1 MFTRTHTARSL
12 TRERCVDA
20 PADRL
25 ATAAEAALAPGAL
38 AARTEAL
45 DRQRSERWAVA
56 VLGSFGGGVG
66 FVAAETARLEFV
78 NLRTMRAHRFVVS
91 GLGISTPSI
100 GGRRAPVSASTAPA
114 QRAVSYAEFETRRP
128 MNALDFD
135 RKRVRFTSGNV
146 GVAAV
151 NYMMIFE
158 GIPLFSRQIAYVR
171 MTGWDLNIPGASAI
185 VGRLQFLLE
194 EDRPS
199 GLVRAQPSIER
210 PPRERVPPGVSIRT
224 ATHERPR
231 IEIPNEVLF
240 AFDSAEL
247 TEAAEPQLEYL
258 ARLLARRRRYLVD
271 VEGHTDSLGE
281 PAYNRALSERRAA
294 AVRRWFVTA
303 GVEGA
308 EDFRIHGL
316 GASDPV
322 APNTRPDGS
331 DDPEGRARN
340 RRVTLR
346 AAWNL

>member
-1 MFTRTHTARSL
+1 MFTRTHTARAL
-12 TRERCVDA
+12 ARERCVDA

-25 ATAAEAALAPGAL
+25 AAAADAALAPGAL
-38 AARTEAL
+38 AARAEAL
-45 DRQRSERWAVA
+45 DRQRSDRWAVA
-56 VLGSFGGGVG
+56 ILGSFGGGVG
-66 FVAAETARLEFV
+66 FLAAETARLEFV

-100 GGRRAPVSASTAPA
+100 GGRRAPMSGSTAPGR
-114 QRAVSYAEFETRRP
+114 RAVSYAAFETRRR

-151 NYMMIFE
+151 NYLMIFE
-158 GIPLFSRQIAYVR
+158 GTPLFSRQIAYVR
-171 MTGWDLNIPGASAI
+171 MTGSDLNIPGASAI
-185 VGRLQFLLE
+185 VGRLRFLVE

-199 GLVRAQPSIER
+199 GVVRARPVIER

-224 ATHERPR
+224 RAHERPR
-231 IEIPNEVLF
+231 IDVPNEVLF

-247 TEAAEPQLEYL
+247 TEAAEPQLDYL
-258 ARLLARRRRYLVD
+258 AGLLARRQSYRVD

-281 PAYNRALSERRAA
+281 PAYNRALSQRRAA
-294 AVRRWFVTA
+294 AVRRWFTA
-303 GVEGA
+303 ADVEGA
-308 EDFRIHGL
+308 EDFQIHGL
-316 GASDPV
+316 GASDPI